1 MWAAQHE
8 CWELN
13 TGHLAKQEALLT
25 TESSLQIP
33 QFSFLKKRMDRNE
46 KLKKKQTNTEIKA
59 ENQHLESNKKDQKK
73 RVKNIN
79 KY

>member
-1 MWAAQHE
+1 MK
-8 CWELN
+8 N
-13 TGHLAKQEALLT
+13 
-25 TESSLQIP
+25 
-33 QFSFLKKRMDRNE
+33 
-46 KLKKKQTNTEIKA
+46 LKKKKTNTEIKA